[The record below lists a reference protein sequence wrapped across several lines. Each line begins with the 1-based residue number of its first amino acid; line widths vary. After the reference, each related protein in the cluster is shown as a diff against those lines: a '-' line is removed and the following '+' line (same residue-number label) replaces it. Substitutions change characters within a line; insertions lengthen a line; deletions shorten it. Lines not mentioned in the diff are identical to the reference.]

1 VRRHL
6 IHPCSCSSD
15 TGISFI
21 AAFFSSCLS
30 NTYPFTT
37 LAKKNGD
44 AVSFA
49 NRTQA
54 ERRAAAEGPGYRV
67 REPRGSGRA
76 WYIAVV
82 VN

>member
-1 VRRHL
+1 MQ
-6 IHPCSCSSD
+6 
-15 TGISFI
+15 
-21 AAFFSSCLS
+21 
-30 NTYPFTT
+30 TT
-37 LAKKNGD
+37 SLNDGTLVLAKKNGD